1 LNATSLSD
9 DARYGCAEHDI
20 EQRLHSCCSDG
31 ELAGVVFGNVLAGID
46 LIIHSP
52 HRFVLE
58 TGRRSMHKVIS
69 IYFTLGAC
77 ILTLNLHAQV
87 ITTYSMDT
95 PGTSKLIGS
104 NSISDIGLDG
114 DTVWTATGRGLSLTS
129 DEGLNWI
136 NLTNMALLNNQSATT
151 LTIRGNDIW
160 TAASFTIMQD
170 NIAYPAGGGLRYSTN
185 KGASWTSVPQ
195 PTDKGTVD
203 TLMYGHNRIPT
214 LDIPVLEGNVTFGI
228 GLTSDAVWIASWY
241 GMLRTSTDHGTT
253 WTRVVLPPDS
263 LNSIAP
269 SDTLSFNMS
278 NSQGRLKLG
287 QNRNHFVFA
296 VHVSSDSLLWVGTAG
311 GVNKS
316 TDGGVS
322 WRKFNHRNQP
332 QAICGDYV
340 VAIKEQQFSS
350 RTIIWAVC
358 NTGDEPDEKRGV
370 SYSSNEG
377 ETWRSILFSDFV
389 RDVTF
394 KDSIIYIA
402 TDGGLYRTS
411 DMGTSFIKAGTVYD
425 PISGQQWTQS
435 EVDAVEAKGDT
446 LWVGGADGLA
456 YTIDSRSE
464 SFGSRWKIFRTY
476 QPVATAA
483 RTYSYPLPFSPA
495 NEAVRLHYSTQ
506 DRTATVTIRVF
517 DFAMHPVKTLVQN
530 AMRSGNVEH
539 DEIWNGRN
547 ELGQY
552 VANGVYFYRVEIE
565 GRDPAWGKI
574 MVVQ

>member
-1 LNATSLSD
+1 MD
-9 DARYGCAEHDI
+9 
-20 EQRLHSCCSDG
+20 
-31 ELAGVVFGNVLAGID
+31 
-46 LIIHSP
+46 
-52 HRFVLE
+52 
-58 TGRRSMHKVIS
+58 KVIS
-69 IYFTLGAC
+69 IYLTLSAC
-77 ILTLNLHAQV
+77 VLTLNVQAQV

-95 PGTSKLIGS
+95 SGTSKLISS
-104 NSISDIGLDG
+104 NSISDIVVDG
-114 DTVWTATGRGLSLTS
+114 NTVWTATGRALSLTS
-129 DEGLNWI
+129 DGGMTWI
-136 NLTNMALLNNQSATT
+136 NLTNTAILNNQSATT

-160 TAASFTIMQD
+160 TATSFTIIHD
-170 NIAYPAGGGLRYSTN
+170 NTAYPAGGGLRFSTD
-185 KGASWTSVPQ
+185 KGATWTSVPQ

-203 TLMYGHNRIPT
+203 TLMYGLNRIPT

-241 GMLRTSTDHGTT
+241 GMLRKSTDHGTT

-263 LNSIAP
+263 LDSIKP

-322 WRKFNHRNQP
+322 WRKFNHRNQL

-340 VAIKEQQFSS
+340 IVIKEQRFSS
-350 RTIIWAVC
+350 RTITWAVC

-370 SYSSNEG
+370 SYSADEG

-389 RDVTF
+389 RDVAF
-394 KDSIIYIA
+394 KDSIVYIA
-402 TDGGLYRTS
+402 TDGGLYRTT
-411 DMGTSFIKAGTVYD
+411 DMGTSFIKAGTIFD
-425 PISGQQWTQS
+425 PINGQRWTQN
-435 EVDAVEAKGDT
+435 EVYAVETKGDT
-446 LWVGGADGLA
+446 LWVGGAEGLA

-464 SFGSRWKIFRTY
+464 PFASRWKIFRTY
-476 QPVATAA
+476 QPAA
-483 RTYSYPLPFSPA
+483 ITNRTYSYPLPFSPA

-506 DRTATVTIRVF
+506 DREARVTIRIF
-517 DFAMHPVKTLVQN
+517 DFAMQPVKTLVQN

-547 ELGQY
+547 ELGRY

-565 GRDPAWGKI
+565 GGNPAWGKI